1 MAKKRE
7 RKLSLDRLFAA
18 MDLKR
23 RDFLESLDDDER
35 KEFSAF
41 LSLRYI
47 SCVEGSADLQ
57 SWYLMAA
64 NEYINKHFTV
74 ISRHP
79 KLQWLLFSSVSP
91 GMGRQRHFWLKGSAT
106 SSNNRARRF
115 LEELYPHMSDR
126 ELDLMVDINTK
137 EDLVEMAK
145 KLGWDDRRI
154 RDEL

>member
-23 RDFLESLDDDER
+23 RDFLTSLDEDER
-35 KEFSAF
+35 SEFSVY

-47 SCVEGSADLQ
+47 SCVEGSPELQ
-57 SWYLMAA
+57 TWYLTAA
-64 NEYINKHFTV
+64 NEMINKHYSV
-74 ISRHP
+74 INRHP
-79 KLQWLLFSSVSP
+79 QLQWLLFSSVSP
-91 GMGRQRHFWLKGSAT
+91 GMGRQRHYWLKGNTLAT
-106 SSNNRARRF
+106 GSRSHRF
-115 LEELYPHMSDR
+115 LEGLYPHLGED
-126 ELDLMVDINTK
+126 EIDLMVKIN
-137 EDLVEMAK
+137 DRSALVDMAK